1 MLEVRNITI
10 KKIREDRELINN
22 LSFVLNKGDKFAI
35 IGIEGSGKS
44 TLLKT
49 IMDIELDYLE
59 MSGTIDRKR
68 HKIGYLP
75 QSIKG
80 EFSDEYILDF
90 LLKETIDSDISPSDY
105 QLLGKLDRLL
115 QLVKFKDDL
124 DESKKV
130 SEFSGGE
137 IVKLG
142 LVKIL
147 LRDPDILLFDE
158 PTNDLDLETILFLED
173 FILNEERPILYIS
186 HDEKLLENTS
196 NGIVHLSQVK
206 KFQKAKTYFEKMDY
220 LSYKEAFKLALDSKE
235 MIARKQRAE
244 HKKKI
249 ERFNQ
254 VFNKVEHQQNQ
265 AVRNPS
271 LARLLAKKMKS
282 LKSQEKRFD
291 RESKDFLDIPE
302 REEEIN
308 IFFDKEVSIPNS
320 RVVIDYK
327 TDSLMMENR
336 ILSRNIE
343 LYVKGP
349 SKVCIIGNNG
359 TGKTTLLKEIYDII
373 KEKENLSVGYMS
385 QYYDEQFKDE
395 TALEYVLKGRISSM
409 EGLVRKYMGALH
421 FTREEML
428 YRTGSLSGG
437 QKAKL
442 ILLKMVLDNN
452 NVLILDE
459 PTRNLSP
466 LSIPSIHSL
475 LIHFKGTIICVSHDR
490 TFIENVCDDMYE
502 LTQNGLIKK

>member
-1 MLEVRNITI
+1 MLEIRNINI
-10 KKIREDRELINN
+10 KKVSEDRELIHN
-22 LSFVLNKGDKFAI
+22 LTFILNKGDKFAV

-44 TLLKT
+44 TLLKV
-49 IMDIELDYLE
+49 IMDHDLDYIE
-59 MSGTIDRKR
+59 YTGSIDKKR

-80 EFSDEYILDF
+80 EFSNELVIDF
-90 LLKETIDSDISPSDY
+90 LLKDTIDTEISPSDY
-105 QLLGKLDRLL
+105 SLLSKLDRLL
-115 QLVKFKDDL
+115 KYVKFNGVLDD
-124 DESKKV
+124 SKTMNQ
-130 SEFSGGE
+130 FSGGE

-173 FILNEERPILYIS
+173 VIINEERPILYIS
-186 HDEKLLENTS
+186 HDERLLENTS
-196 NGIVHLSQVK
+196 TGIIHLSQVK

-220 LSYKEAFKLALDSKE
+220 RSYKEAFKLALDSKE
-235 MIARKQRAE
+235 MIARKQRIE
-244 HKKKI
+244 HKKKL

-291 RESKDFLDIPE
+291 KESKDFTEIPE

-308 IFFDKEVSIPNS
+308 IFFDNSVGIPNN
-320 RVVIDYK
+320 RVVIDYQ
-327 TDSLMMENR
+327 ENQ
-336 ILSRNIE
+336 LSIGDLLLSENVE

-349 SKVCIIGNNG
+349 RKVCIIGNNG
-359 TGKTTLLKEIYDII
+359 TGKTTLLKEIYNII
-373 KEKENLSVGYMS
+373 QKKDNLSVGYMS
-385 QYYDEQFKDE
+385 QNYEEQFSDE
-395 TALEYVLKGRISSM
+395 TALEYLLEGRISSM
-409 EGLVRKYMGALH
+409 EGVIRKYMGALH

-428 YRTGSLSGG
+428 YKTSSLSGG

-442 ILLKMVLDNN
+442 LLLKMVLDQN

-466 LSIPSIHSL
+466 LSIPSIHTL
-475 LIHFKGTIICVSHDR
+475 LVQFKGAIISVSHDR
-490 TFIENVCDDMYE
+490 TFIENVMDDIYE
-502 LTQNGLIKK
+502 LSKTGLIKK